1 MKITLKSLEYEVPH
15 GVPEADLWHI
25 SPSTGVTDFGYERM
39 RELESQPSRPSDLIQ
54 ILSPIIIADNLGMSR
69 EHASRRL
76 AELTDKGY
84 VNKLEDG
91 KYGLSETGRSFLT
104 EYPHSQ

>member
-1 MKITLKSLEYEVPH
+1 MRTR
-15 GVPEADLWHI
+15 PEWM
-25 SPSTGVTDFGYERM
+25 SNTDV
-39 RELESQPSRPSDLIQ
+39 LILVALNSSSLIQ

-76 AELTDKGY
+76 AELSDKGY